1 MTVNIQPPTIEK
13 HKTFLSYKKRPE
25 TKFLVVHCSATQ
37 PKDSYTWKTI
47 DQMHR
52 QRGWLGIG
60 YHFVICTDGTIQEG
74 RPLDVIG
81 AHVSG
86 HNKDSIGICLIGGV
100 DKNSKPVDNFTEEQ
114 KESLKQLLDYLRW
127 LYKDEVIVCGHR
139 DFDNVKK
146 ACPCFNVKSWYS
158 DIGAK
163 YALFKGPIEDFKKHH
178 KVSKIVFDEINGT
191 DIEDGDLVRVG

>member
-1 MTVNIQPPTIEK
+1 MTVTIKAPKIEE
-13 HKTFLSYKKRPE
+13 HKTFVSYKKRPE

-37 PKDSYTWKTI
+37 PKASFTWKTI

-60 YHFVICTDGTIQEG
+60 YHFVICTDGTIQRG
-74 RPLDVIG
+74 RPVDSIG

-86 HNKDSIGICLIGGV
+86 HNSDSIGICLIGGV
-100 DKNSKPVDNFTEEQ
+100 DSQSKPVDNFTKEQ

-127 LYKDEVIVCGHR
+127 EYKDEVSVCGHR
-139 DFDNVKK
+139 DFPNVHKD
-146 ACPCFNVKSWYS
+146 CPCFDVKAWYH

-163 YALFKGPIEDFKKHH
+163 YAIYDETEDFQKALKLS
-178 KVSKIVFDEINGT
+178 KVDFDEINGT
-191 DIEDGDLVRVG
+191 NIEVGDLVRVG